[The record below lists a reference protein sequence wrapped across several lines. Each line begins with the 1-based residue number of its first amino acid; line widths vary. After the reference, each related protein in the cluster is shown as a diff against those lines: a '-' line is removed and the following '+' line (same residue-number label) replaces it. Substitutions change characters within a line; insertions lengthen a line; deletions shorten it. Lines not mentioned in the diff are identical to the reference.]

1 MELNYIWMT
10 NIMSHPDLE
19 KTNEKS
25 IFISCEQMKKVFL
38 STVHIFL
45 SVEKENENN
54 NKKNP

>member
-1 MELNYIWMT
+1 MT
-10 NIMSHPDLE
+10 SIMTHPDLE

-25 IFISCEQMKKVFL
+25 IFISCEQMKRVFL

-54 NKKNP
+54 NQKTP